1 MGNIPYFIKIVLAE
15 LYLQIYKFS
24 ECNFPCYSCDTWICL
39 LLAHRNFEICT
50 EAGDQ
55 QIITTIVLHHWPW
68 LALFYQEIYLMYVKI
83 LLTNYSNKSTLIPF
97 AMQLH
102 QLTSTED
109 PAHHVLQLKKRKEH
123 NWVYQALSN
132 LKNPY
137 WNKVEKESLRTVCSS
152 LVGFWLTAESGT

>member
-1 MGNIPYFIKIVLAE
+1 M
-15 LYLQIYKFS
+15 YLQNYTYRFTNFQNATFPVILVILESACYWHIETLKFVLKQ
-24 ECNFPCYSCDTWICL
+24 ETNKL
-39 LLAHRNFEICT
+39 LLLLF
-50 EAGDQ
+50 
-55 QIITTIVLHHWPW
+55 VLHHWPW